1 MGGARFSVWCPWP
14 PVWTPHTITDS
25 VNTDVATM
33 TSIAG
38 EQSRVVKPQDEF
50 SSSPSFGTGHDNH
63 WEQIASD
70 RLYGHLEYLNL
81 QNGFNALC

>member
-63 WEQIASD
+63 WERIASQKT
-70 RLYGHLEYLNL
+70 LAAEHK
-81 QNGFNALC
+81 

>member
-38 EQSRVVKPQDEF
+38 EQSRVVKPQDE
-50 SSSPSFGTGHDNH
+50 SFHHRHLLELGMTITGNKLPVIVFTDT
-63 WEQIASD
+63 
-70 RLYGHLEYLNL
+70 
-81 QNGFNALC
+81 